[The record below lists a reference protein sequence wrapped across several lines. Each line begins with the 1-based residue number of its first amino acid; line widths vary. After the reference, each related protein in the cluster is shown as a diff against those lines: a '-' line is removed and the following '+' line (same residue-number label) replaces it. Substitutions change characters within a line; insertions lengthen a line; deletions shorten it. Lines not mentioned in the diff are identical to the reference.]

1 MCKIMS
7 YSELS
12 DFCYDNKIEIK
23 SLCER
28 IGITTQ
34 GLAKG
39 MKKQSLGMLV
49 VKALCDELNITPNRF
64 YGYETSGQTF
74 NTTQVGVM
82 NSQNIGA
89 MGVEILQQQLAVK
102 DEQIKQLSEQIK
114 QLLQLLNK

>member
-1 MCKIMS
+1 MSKIMS

-49 VKALCDELNITPNRF
+49 VKALCDELKITPNRF

-89 MGVEILQQQLAVK
+89 SNIEILHQQLSVK
-102 DEQIKQLSEQIK
+102 DEQIKH
-114 QLLQLLNK
+114 LLQLLNK

>member
-1 MCKIMS
+1 MGKIMT

-12 DFCYDNKIEIK
+12 DFCRDNKIEIK
-23 SLCER
+23 SLCEK

-39 MKKQSLGMLV
+39 MKNQSLGMLM
-49 VKALCDELNITPNRF
+49 VKALCDELCISPNQF
-64 YGYETSGQTF
+64 YGVDSA
-74 NTTQVGVM
+74 TTINATQYGLA

-89 MGVEILQQQLAVK
+89 IGIEILQQQLQTK
-102 DEQIKQLSEQIK
+102 DEQIR

>member
-1 MCKIMS
+1 MANIMS

-12 DFCYDNKIEIK
+12 DFCYDNGVEIK
-23 SLCER
+23 SLCQK

-49 VKALCDELNITPNRF
+49 VKALCDELGISPNRF
-64 YGYETSGQTF
+64 YGYESSGQTY

-89 MGVEILQQQLAVK
+89 TNIEILHQQLSVK
-102 DEQIKQLSEQIK
+102 DEQINQLI
-114 QLLQLLNK
+114 QLLNKLNK

>member
-1 MCKIMS
+1 MANQLT

-49 VKALCDELNITPNRF
+49 VKALCDELKITPNRF
-64 YGYETSGQTF
+64 YGYETS
-74 NTTQVGVM
+74 NTINATQYGIS

-89 MGVEILQQQLAVK
+89 IGVEILQQQLAMK
-102 DEQIKQLSEQIK
+102 DEQIK

>member
-1 MCKIMS
+1 MANIMS

-12 DFCYDNKIEIK
+12 DFCADNNIEIK
-23 SLCER
+23 SLCQK

-39 MKKQSLGMLV
+39 MKRQSLGMLI
-49 VKALCDELNITPNRF
+49 VKALCDELGISPNRF
-64 YGYETSGQTF
+64 YGYEQAGQTF

-89 MGVEILQQQLAVK
+89 SNIEILHQQLSVK
-102 DEQIKQLSEQIK
+102 DEQIKE
-114 QLLQLLNK
+114 LLELLKKK